1 MKDKEIKKIKTLLRH
16 INDYTEKL
24 IDPQGVPENIVRDI
38 LQGHIR
44 DFYERIDA
52 LDLSGLS
59 SLKREDVS
67 KEEVK
72 QKETKEKAEENPV
85 EQEDPSAADGR
96 ELEEMKQSLAMLK
109 KQFEE
114 IDKPTQSEKA
124 DEPEVEKEIPEAPPK
139 TSRIPE
145 ENQAEGKKAEA
156 TYEEPKAPEKPAQ
169 SNSKTKRVIGEQFE
183 DSKNSLNDFMSLK
196 NGNHTIAD
204 RMKSNHISDLKSVI
218 DINHKIL
225 FIRELFDGNGEE
237 YKHTIERLNSAANLE
252 EAASILD
259 EFRTKYDWNNKEEA
273 LNIFNE
279 IIHRKF

>member
-16 INDYTEKL
+16 INDYTAKL

-52 LDLSGLS
+52 LDFSGIGP
-59 SLKREDVS
+59 LKREDEG
-67 KEEVK
+67 KEVVK
-72 QKETKEKAEENPV
+72 ETETKEKAEENPV
-85 EQEDPSAADGR
+85 KQEDPMAADGR
-96 ELEEMKQSLAMLK
+96 ELEEMKKSLAMLK

-114 IDKPTQSEKA
+114 IDKPSQSGKA
-124 DEPEVEKEIPEAPPK
+124 DDPEAEKEISETPPQ
-139 TSRIPE
+139 SNRIPE
-145 ENQAEGKKAEA
+145 ENHMEGKTAEA
-156 TYEEPKAPEKPAQ
+156 AHEEPKTPEKPSQ
-169 SNSKTKRVIGEQFE
+169 SNSKTKKVIGEQFE
-183 DSKNSLNDFMSLK
+183 DNKNSLNDFMSLK

-204 RMKSNHISDLKSVI
+204 RMKSNHINDLKSVI

-225 FIRELFDGNGEE
+225 FIRELFDGNSEE
-237 YKHTIERLNSAANLE
+237 YKHTIERLNAAANLE
-252 EAASILD
+252 EAVSILE
-259 EFRTKYDWNNKEEA
+259 EFRTKYDWKNKEEA

>member
-124 DEPEVEKEIPEAPPK
+124 DEPEV
-139 TSRIPE
+139 
-145 ENQAEGKKAEA
+145 
-156 TYEEPKAPEKPAQ
+156 
-169 SNSKTKRVIGEQFE
+169 
-183 DSKNSLNDFMSLK
+183 
-196 NGNHTIAD
+196 
-204 RMKSNHISDLKSVI
+204 
-218 DINHKIL
+218 
-225 FIRELFDGNGEE
+225 
-237 YKHTIERLNSAANLE
+237 
-252 EAASILD
+252 
-259 EFRTKYDWNNKEEA
+259 
-273 LNIFNE
+273 
-279 IIHRKF
+279 